1 MNTTSI
7 TSSNFSV
14 SRRNNPPNKTNVSAN
29 IALVYPKPLG
39 RAVQNMIACS
49 TSGDCVAFCSSG
61 CIFNSTDFGK
71 TFKTTILPV
80 GLDSIAMS
88 STGLYQVSA
97 STGDPVCNVYISSNF
112 GDTWA
117 NKYTAGS
124 NIGRYIECVAIDNTG
139 QYVFVGGGGSAGYR
153 NYVSIDFGATF
164 KQSNPLSFRQA
175 CCFNNNN
182 KRALYLDYSGPP
194 QTRLCYTPAN
204 GTLGEVILSYCPTVV
219 TMPFSVTNDPTGNF
233 VAYNS
238 RNTEYI
244 AFSSDAGATFVARLS
259 PRFLHIMYTNSAV
272 LWGNTDTA
280 IHKSTDHGV
289 TWTVVLSALPKVMS
303 FVVNPTMTRI
313 FFVHSNGDIK
323 VHSLV

>member
-14 SRRNNPPNKTNVSAN
+14 SRRKNPPNKTSVSAN
-29 IALVYPKPLG
+29 IALVYPKPYG
-39 RAVQNMIACS
+39 RAVQNLIACS
-49 TSGDCVAFCSSG
+49 TSGNCVAFCSSG

-71 TFKTTILPV
+71 TFKTTIFPV

-112 GDTWA
+112 GDTWS
-117 NKYTAGS
+117 NNFTVGS
-124 NIGRYIECVAIDNTG
+124 NTGRYIECVAIDSTG
-139 QYVFVGGGGSAGYR
+139 QYVFAGGGGSAGLR
-153 NYVSIDFGATF
+153 NYVSNDFGATF
-164 KQSNPLSFRQA
+164 KQSNPLSYRNS

-194 QTRLCYTPAN
+194 NTRLCYTQPN
-204 GTLGEVILSYCPTVV
+204 GVLGETVLSYCPTAV
-219 TMPFSVTNDPTGNF
+219 TMPFSLSSDITGNF
-233 VAYNS
+233 ISYNS

-244 AFSSDAGATFVARLS
+244 AFSSDAGATFVARIS
-259 PRFLHIMYTNSAV
+259 PRLLHTMYTDSGV

-280 IHKSTDHGV
+280 IYKSTDHGV
-289 TWTVVLSALPKVMS
+289 TWTVFLSALPKVMS
-303 FVVNPTMTRI
+303 FRVNPTMTHI